1 MLFTTVPDGACHID
15 SIVRHIVIVDETS
28 NRWKLYQGITSIERF
43 TMMMMTK
50 TRVVECWRH
59 PSNGSYNRVSI
70 ECFTIMMMAM
80 TRVIEYCTRVIEYC
94 KRVIEYCKRVIE
106 YCKRVIE
113 YCKRV
118 IEYCTSRA
126 LDLRRERLMADGGGA
141 GATIILHRG

>member
-1 MLFTTVPDGACHID
+1 MLFTTVTDGACHID

-80 TRVIEYCTRVIEYC
+80 KRVVEYCTREVEYS
-94 KRVIEYCKRVIE
+94 KRVIEYSKRV
-106 YCKRVIE
+106 V
-113 YCKRV
+113 
-118 IEYCTSRA
+118 EYCTSRA